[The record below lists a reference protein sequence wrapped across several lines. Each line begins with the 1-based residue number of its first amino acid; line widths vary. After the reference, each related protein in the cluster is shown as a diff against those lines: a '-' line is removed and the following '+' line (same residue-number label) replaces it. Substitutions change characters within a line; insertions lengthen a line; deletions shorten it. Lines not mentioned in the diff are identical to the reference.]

1 MAAPDTTA
9 LLASAR
15 EGSDEA
21 LNDLYARVAGKLLT
35 IVRMRLGAS
44 LRGRLESRDILHT
57 VLLRSVERIGQFR
70 GQDGTTLM
78 AWLSRMAENEIRDQ
92 ADFHGRQRRK
102 AGAEVPIEENGK
114 VLPVPAALPSV
125 VTQIVADEERERLAR
140 ALALLP
146 SDHRE
151 VIVLRKLEERS
162 WSEVAARMNRSE
174 DACRMLLARAMV
186 GLTLQLREAV

>member
-15 EGSDEA
+15 EGSEEA

-78 AWLSRMAENEIRDQ
+78 AWLARMAENEIRDQ
-92 ADFHGRQRRK
+92 ADFHGRQRRR
-102 AGAEVPIEENGK
+102 AGVEVPIEEDGR

-140 ALALLP
+140 ALTLLP

-151 VIVLRKLEERS
+151 VIVLRKLEERG
-162 WSEVAARMNRSE
+162 WSEVAERMNRSE